1 MAFSFLIEL
10 PEFKKNA
17 LEALRQPLEEGQVTI
32 TRSSTTATYPSSSC
46 WSRHESLSMR
56 LLRRFA

>member
-1 MAFSFLIEL
+1 MMFLDEL

-32 TRSSTTATYPSSSC
+32 TRSSTTLLIRPGSC
-46 WSRHESLSMR
+46 WSRP
-56 LLRRFA
+56 